1 MDERK
6 YTGIV
11 LAGGK
16 SSRMGRN
23 KGLITWEG
31 QTLAEHAIHAL
42 LPLCKTI
49 IISANDRSY
58 DFLDHRRVADRYEDC
73 GPMGGILSCLEQS
86 GTEINLVIPVDTPN
100 VKTWIYEHLLQ
111 NTCDYDMIVPLDH
124 DSWYQPLCAIYNR
137 TIIPAMEKQ
146 ISDGILGFT
155 PLIRKVNSKEVPF
168 RLNGGLYNEHT
179 FLNIN
184 SPEDLGIIS

>member
-1 MDERK
+1 M
-6 YTGIV
+6 
-11 LAGGK
+11 GK
-16 SSRMGRN
+16 N
-23 KGLITWEG
+23 KGLISWNG
-31 QTLAEHAIHAL
+31 QTLAEHAIHTL
-42 LPLCKTI
+42 LPLCRSI

-58 DFLDHRRVADRYEDC
+58 DFMDHRIVADSYEDC

-100 VKTWIYEHLLQ
+100 VKTWIYERLLQ
-111 NTCDYDMIVPLDH
+111 DTGNCDMIVPLDH

-137 TIIPAMEKQ
+137 TIIPAMKKQ
-146 ISDGILGFT
+146 ISIGILGFT

-168 RLNGGLYNEHT
+168 RLNADRYDEHT